1 MTPYTTLSMFSLDQS
16 CQSLLLVLSS
26 TCSVLQPSSI
36 RRLAT
41 PWTYFLH
48 LSLSSVI
55 LTDSSTGSP
64 VRVLML
70 FVQSTPC
77 VVFLACVHLALLL
90 ALSLCPGNSIVS
102 SWHASFLASTVS
114 VFTPALLRTHI
125 IRSIST
131 FSRFV
136 YTVCA
141 VWMKFNEPLLG
152 YELLNQPR
160 CCCRWSSAFG
170 EYWFFLESAHLYK
183 VTSCLSNRKSTS
195 QMFGIL
201 KLSASFGLFSPI
213 VEKR

>member
-36 RRLAT
+36 LRLAT

-90 ALSLCPGNSIVS
+90 ALSLSPGNSIVS

-141 VWMKFNEPLLG
+141 V
-152 YELLNQPR
+152 
-160 CCCRWSSAFG
+160 
-170 EYWFFLESAHLYK
+170 
-183 VTSCLSNRKSTS
+183 
-195 QMFGIL
+195 
-201 KLSASFGLFSPI
+201 
-213 VEKR
+213 